1 MMALGREIGG
11 PQKAKDM
18 MSGKGVSL
26 ILKSVS
32 LNYKRPVTYPDT
44 VRSSP
49 LRLFSDTTTTTLA
62 FDRT

>member
-44 VRSSP
+44 VRLP
-49 LRLFSDTTTTTLA
+49 KLRRYVRS
-62 FDRT
+62 RT